1 MSTETLH
8 EHAIEHEN
16 ENEADIAVSGMTC
29 ASCVAHVERAARKV
43 AGVSR
48 ADVNLARGRAVVHFD
63 GHRTTPEQ
71 IAGAITDAGYPAAPE
86 TPGIAAG
93 NVEEQRLHHQ
103 HEHAR
108 AWLRRAA
115 IGVALWLPVE
125 ATHLILWITDCGLAH
140 GGVSWMD
147 WVALAT
153 STFALVFI
161 GGGFYR
167 SAWGALRRGTRNMDT
182 LIA

>member
-1 MSTETLH
+1 MSTETIH
-8 EHAIEHEN
+8 EHATES

-29 ASCVAHVERAARKV
+29 ASCVAHVEKAARKV

-93 NVEEQRLHHQ
+93 NLEEQRLHHQ
-103 HEHAR
+103 HEHAKGW
-108 AWLRRAA
+108 AVRAA
-115 IGVALWLPVE
+115 VGVVLWFPVE
-125 ATHLILWITDCGLAH
+125 AIHWTLVAIYGHQHLHDDRSFGTLWMEWL
-140 GGVSWMD
+140 S
-147 WVALAT
+147 LST
-153 STFALVFI
+153 STAALLFI
-161 GGGFYR
+161 GGAFYR
-167 SAWGALRRGTRNMDT
+167 SAWG
-182 LIA
+182 